1 MTAGWTV
8 AGGATVTSGSMVAG
22 GTTMAGRMGL
32 AAALPESLRVEVSAI
47 GDLRCAMCLVGC
59 RPPVNRL
66 TGAMTLAMFRSL
78 VDEVPGLREL
88 VLQGIGEPLL
98 APNLVDMIRYAKARG
113 VRVAVDTNAT
123 LLYRDRAE
131 ELVEAGLD
139 RLYVSLDGADP
150 QGFEG
155 VPDGA
160 HFGPVL
166 ENLAG
171 LVAARRAAQRGT
183 PAVLVLFVAT
193 PQNIAQL
200 PDMVALLGGIG
211 VGEVRVRHA
220 SSRLARLD
228 PEGVLYQEPPFV
240 EGMLRAPVEQPG
252 PLDPV
257 RAAKVFAE
265 ARLAAEEY
273 GLAVTLPDPD
283 PDAQADVDDTAD
295 AVYVT
300 SDGVVQTC
308 CRVAAGRRSR
318 DAIR

>member
-1 MTAGWTV
+1 
-8 AGGATVTSGSMVAG
+8 
-22 GTTMAGRMGL
+22 
-32 AAALPESLRVEVSAI
+32 
-47 GDLRCAMCLVGC
+47 
-59 RPPVNRL
+59 
-66 TGAMTLAMFRSL
+66 
-78 VDEVPGLREL
+78 
-88 VLQGIGEPLL
+88 
-98 APNLVDMIRYAKARG
+98 
-113 VRVAVDTNAT
+113 
-123 LLYRDRAE
+123 
-131 ELVEAGLD
+131 
-139 RLYVSLDGADP
+139 VSLDGADP
-150 QGFEG
+150 QGFDG

-220 SSRLARLD
+220 SSRIARLD
-228 PEGVLYQEPPFV
+228 PDGVLSQEPPFV
-240 EGMLRAPVEQPG
+240 EGSVRVPVEPPG

-257 RAAKVFAE
+257 LAAKAFAE

-273 GLAVTLPDPD
+273 GLSVTLPDPD
-283 PDAQADVDDTAD
+283 PEAGNGTDGVPEAGFDAGGQTATI
-295 AVYVT
+295 YVT

-308 CRVAAGRRSR
+308 CRLAAGGRSR
-318 DAIR
+318 DAI

>member
-1 MTAGWTV
+1 MTARWTV
-8 AGGATVTSGSMVAG
+8 AGGSMVASGSMLTG
-22 GTTMAGRMGL
+22 GITSSTRLATT
-32 AAALPESLRVEVSAI
+32 LPASLRVEVASV
-47 GDLRCAMCLVGC
+47 GDLRCGMCLVGC

-66 TGAMTLAMFRSL
+66 TGAMTLAMFRGL
-78 VDEVPGLREL
+78 VDEAPGLREL
-88 VLQGIGEPLL
+88 ILQGVGEPLL
-98 APNLVDMIRYAKARG
+98 APNLIDMIRYAKARG

-139 RLYVSLDGADP
+139 GLHVSLDGADP
-150 QGFEG
+150 QGFDG
-155 VPDGA
+155 APDGA

-183 PAVLVLFVAT
+183 PAVLVMFVAT

-220 SSRLARLD
+220 SSRIGRLD
-228 PEGVLYQEPPFV
+228 PDGVLNQEPPLV
-240 EGMLRAPVEQPG
+240 EGMVRVPVEPPG
-252 PLDPV
+252 QLDPV
-257 RAAKVFAE
+257 QAAKAFAE

-283 PDAQADVDDTAD
+283 PDAQPDVQGPAGT
-295 AVYVT
+295 VYVT
-300 SDGVVQTC
+300 SDGLIQTC
-308 CRVAAGRRSR
+308 CRVAADRRSR